1 MEDQAIINLYFSR
14 SENAVRETKA
24 KYGRMLRSIAFGILK
39 IQEDAEECENDTYL
53 KTWYSIPPARPDVF
67 SAFLSRIARNLSLD
81 RFEYL
86 HALKRG
92 SGEIPLLLDEL
103 EECIIDGREENHA
116 EEEALKELL
125 NHFLARMKKDA
136 RVIFMR
142 RYWFGDSVAEI
153 ADRTGTGKSRVKMS
167 LMRSRREL
175 KELLEKEGYAV

>member
-24 KYGRMLRSIAFGILK
+24 KYGRMLLSIAFGILK

-116 EEEALKELL
+116 
-125 NHFLARMKKDA
+125 
-136 RVIFMR
+136 
-142 RYWFGDSVAEI
+142 
-153 ADRTGTGKSRVKMS
+153 
-167 LMRSRREL
+167 
-175 KELLEKEGYAV
+175 